1 VLIFAIVAIGLA
13 VIAIGGY
20 GGRRQYRKR
29 KGGGAGDNPASHRGH
44 AAKGRHDHDRRGR
57 GKGH

>member
-1 VLIFAIVAIGLA
+1 VVIFAIVAIGLV

-29 KGGGAGDNPASHRGH
+29 KGGGAGDNPKSHHGH
-44 AAKGRHDHDRRGR
+44 AAKDHTNHRGR